1 MVSKIVALREF
12 LDTESIGIDAEWD
25 WMETYIDAFKD
36 TYEATLRLQEE
47 KLVYS
52 EFYII
57 WMELKLKCDNSQNL
71 MKKKLLAQIKI
82 RESNLLEN
90 EAMLAAIY
98 IDPRVNCILT
108 DHQKWLAKQNLKKTA
123 FRLFELKQVRRII
136 VKI

>member
-12 LDTESIGIDAEWD
+12 LATESIGIDAEWD